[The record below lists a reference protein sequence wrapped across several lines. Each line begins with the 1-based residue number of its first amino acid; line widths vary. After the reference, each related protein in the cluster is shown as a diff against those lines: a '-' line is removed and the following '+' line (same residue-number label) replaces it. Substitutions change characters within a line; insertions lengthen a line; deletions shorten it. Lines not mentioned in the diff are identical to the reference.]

1 MIRNPYVSR
10 SGRVLDRDRDD
21 LERADADRLALAHFA
36 GLERRLVL
44 HGPVGDDA
52 HRVDPARRSVDR
64 QWTVALEGEAQGVE
78 AQHEIRPVVGVQ
90 VADQDRGQLVR
101 RAMLEQPWEGA
112 RAGVD
117 PDAGVILLDEVARA
131 GGTGGRV
138 SATRAEHCHTHS

>member
-1 MIRNPYVSR
+1 MIFSGPTLIVSPSR
-10 SGRVLDRDRDD
+10 TS
-21 LERADADRLALAHFA
+21 H

-44 HGPVGDDA
+44 DRPVGDDA
-52 HRVDPARRSVDR
+52 HRVDPAGRPVDR
-64 QWTVALEGEAQGVE
+64 HRTLALEGEPQRMEPQDEVG
-78 AQHEIRPVVGVQ
+78 PVVGVQ

-131 GGTGGRV
+131 GGTGGRI
-138 SATRAEHCHTHS
+138 SATRAEHCHSHS